1 MRLPR
6 ARRTSP
12 TIPTASMA
20 DIAFLLLIFFI
31 CTTIFRIEEHGMVD
45 LPSAHEGRD
54 IEAKSRV
61 TVELTGEGALLVD
74 QQPSDRAAL
83 EAFLTAGTAEA
94 QTPLV
99 SLRIDRDV
107 PSSVVS
113 DLIEAIKR
121 AGIRELEFVV
131 EAGSAGD

>member
-6 ARRTSP
+6 VRRTAP

-45 LPSAHEGRD
+45 LPSANEGRT
-54 IEAKSRV
+54 IEAKTRV
-61 TVELTGEGALLVD
+61 TVELTGEGSLMVD
-74 QQPSDRAAL
+74 QQPSDPGSLGASLAARAA
-83 EAFLTAGTAEA
+83 ADRS
-94 QTPLV
+94 PLV

-107 PSSVVS
+107 PSSLVAA
-113 DLIEAIKR
+113 LIETIKG

-131 EAGSAGD
+131 EAGSTGD